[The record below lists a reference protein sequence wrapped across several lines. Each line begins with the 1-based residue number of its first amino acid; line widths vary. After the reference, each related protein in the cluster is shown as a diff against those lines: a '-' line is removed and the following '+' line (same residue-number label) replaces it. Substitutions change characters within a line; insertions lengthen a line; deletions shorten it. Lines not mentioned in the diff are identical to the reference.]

1 MITTKHN
8 ISKEQ
13 YKNATFAICTV
24 DASHHLI
31 LEDGRSFFLGEIWD
45 SLEETQEYAEE
56 DGFTKET
63 VSIEDTTGLYDNY
76 EAYTIKVKDA
86 DFGIFLD
93 DFNNGEINWI

>member
-8 ISKEQ
+8 ITKQQ
-13 YKNATFAICTV
+13 YENGTFAICTI

-31 LEDGRSFFLGEIWD
+31 LEDGQSFFLGEIWE

-56 DGFTKET
+56 DGFKKEI

-76 EAYTIKVKDA
+76 EAYTISVKEA
-86 DFGIFLD
+86 DFGID
-93 DFNNGEINWI
+93 IEAFNNGEINWI